1 MSQEEADQF
10 EQFDNFSAILQ
21 MRGWDEAAKD
31 VTVDVEDNKKFADM
45 IRRVLESNGN
55 K

>member
-10 EQFDNFSAILQ
+10 EKLENFSAILQ

-31 VTVDVEDNKKFADM
+31 VSVDVVDNNKYADM
-45 IRRVLESNGN
+45 IRRLL